1 MGERRRPE
9 AIIDDKLSRLGHW
22 HAVSVRLDTLLSY
35 KTRSLIHVY
44 MGVETYI
51 LEAVGESSV
60 LGLAEVK
67 WLDSGDCVMIDS
79 GEQMSR
85 RPA

>member
-1 MGERRRPE
+1 MHTWVLRHTYVLE
-9 AIIDDKLSRLGHW
+9 AI
-22 HAVSVRLDTLLSY
+22 
-35 KTRSLIHVY
+35 
-44 MGVETYI
+44 
-51 LEAVGESSV
+51 GESSV

>member
-9 AIIDDKLSRLGHW
+9 AIIADKLSRLGHW

-44 MGVETYI
+44 RHTYV

-67 WLDSGDCVMIDS
+67 WLDSGDCVVIDS